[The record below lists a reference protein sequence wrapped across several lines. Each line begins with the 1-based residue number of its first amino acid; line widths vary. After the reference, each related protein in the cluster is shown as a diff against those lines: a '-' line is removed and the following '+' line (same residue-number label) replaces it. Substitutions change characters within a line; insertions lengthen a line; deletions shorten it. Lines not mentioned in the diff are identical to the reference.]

1 MDVHEKQAKRARSI
15 WLEPH
20 PDMAEVESMYRSSI
34 SSFLQDGDDP
44 TATITGGGTKRPL
57 ATGDIEEVDKEKDC
71 ERDQSGGGSCCSSS
85 NRNTSLQDWQRL
97 ALEQLCMILCQ
108 SGRSKEAKLYLC
120 RLGYV
125 CRLATGVLDYKTT
138 TIAAT
143 KVTGNAQEPP
153 ITKKSA
159 SAIACHIWDNFLS
172 EFELQH
178 LRRVFADRQADYWI
192 HHNYQVEPPSPYF
205 SYVVPLIRTKTD
217 TATSVS
223 VGDEFGCLGDI
234 ISNLHQH
241 LLPYFPKLSAS
252 HMVEFWAHNREH
264 PTGHQFHFDSDNE
277 GQGRMIKNP
286 IMTAIL
292 YLPTAFESSSSSSEN
307 AGGPSV
313 VTNQALVSQHLAT
326 KAVMSVSTSPGRLLA
341 FDGSLLHGVIPGKGS
356 HSGTRRVT
364 LMLAFWKRIRIRP
377 GDTPGAARPYPFPTS
392 PPASGDDADCWN
404 ELLVRSS
411 HLKNDADDR
420 SMLQRP
426 TPIPRDP
433 IPLDRVY
440 ETLDGQKWTK
450 AMGFPEYDQVFQG
463 F

>member
-1 MDVHEKQAKRARSI
+1 
-15 WLEPH
+15 
-20 PDMAEVESMYRSSI
+20 MAEVESMYRSSI
-34 SSFLQDGDDP
+34 SSFLQDAAESTSTT
-44 TATITGGGTKRPL
+44 TAGTKRPL
-57 ATGDIEEVDKEKDC
+57 AAGNEGEPDKQGDCKVETSED
-71 ERDQSGGGSCCSSS
+71 GSCGS
-85 NRNTSLQDWQRL
+85 NNDNSLKDWQRL

-108 SGRSKEAKLYLC
+108 SGRSDEAKPYLH
-120 RLGYV
+120 RLGYI
-125 CRLATGVLDYKTT
+125 CRLATCVLDYKATAAANKEGEKIQQQPSE
-138 TIAAT
+138 TIAA
-143 KVTGNAQEPP
+143 
-153 ITKKSA
+153 KKSA
-159 SAIACHIWDNFLS
+159 TAIACHVWDNFLS
-172 EFELQH
+172 ELELQH

-205 SYVVPLIRTKTD
+205 SYIVPLIRTKT
-217 TATSVS
+217 ATTTSISVA
-223 VGDEFGCLGDI
+223 DEFGCLGDI
-234 ISNLHQH
+234 IASLHQH
-241 LLPYFPKLSAS
+241 LLPHFPKLSAS
-252 HMVEFWAHNREH
+252 SMVEFWAHNREH

-292 YLPTAFESSSSSSEN
+292 YLPTTSASSSSSSEN

-364 LMLAFWKRIRIRP
+364 LMLAFWKRIRVRP
-377 GDTPGAARPYPFPTS
+377 GDKPGAARPYPFPVS
-392 PPASGDDADCWN
+392 PPDDDADCWN

-411 HLKNDADDR
+411 PPKKDADVR

-433 IPLDRVY
+433 FPLDRVY